1 VNMETSVKCYHSN
14 GKLLLS
20 GEYLVLH
27 GAWSLAVPT
36 LYGQSL
42 TVRDA
47 DRGDTLCWKAMVM
60 GAAWLE
66 FEINPEHWEV
76 IRAADMEAALRLIRL
91 LKAASEIRGDI
102 DWLKGKEAQTELEFD
117 IGWGLGSSSTLISN
131 VAWWAGI
138 DPFLLSRSVS
148 SGSGYDIAC
157 ARSDKPLLYRMED
170 VSPAYRPVDF
180 LPPFLEQLAFVYL
193 GQKQDSA
200 SSVRN
205 FLNKALVREAD
216 ITTISVI
223 TEKLCR
229 TGQLDEFEELMRE
242 HEQVLSG
249 ILGLPTLKEGL
260 FRDYPGAVKSLGAWG
275 GDFVMITMHQEWQPV
290 KSYFSARGMDIV
302 IPYRKMV
309 KTS

>member
-1 VNMETSVKCYHSN
+1 MY
-14 GKLLLS
+14 
-20 GEYLVLH
+20 
-27 GAWSLAVPT
+27 
-36 LYGQSL
+36 
-42 TVRDA
+42 
-47 DRGDTLCWKAMVM
+47 WKAMVM

-66 FEINPEHWEV
+66 FEINPENWEV
-76 IRAADMEAALRLIRL
+76 IRAADMEAALRLLRVL
-91 LKAASEIRGDI
+91 RAASEIRGDI
-102 DWLKGKEAQTELEFD
+102 DWLKGKEVQTELEFD

-157 ARSDKPLLYRMED
+157 ARSDKPLLYRMGD
-170 VSPAYRPVDF
+170 VSPAYHPVDF
-180 LPPFLEQLAFVYL
+180 RPPFHEQLAFVYL
-193 GQKQDSA
+193 GKKQDSA

-216 ITTISVI
+216 ITTLSNI
-223 TEKLCR
+223 TEKLSR

-242 HEQVLSG
+242 HEQLLSG
-249 ILGLPTLKEGL
+249 ILGLPTVKEGL

-275 GDFVMITMHQEWQPV
+275 GDFAMITMHQEWQPV
-290 KSYFSARGMDIV
+290 KSYFSARGMETV
-302 IPYRKMV
+302 IPYREMV